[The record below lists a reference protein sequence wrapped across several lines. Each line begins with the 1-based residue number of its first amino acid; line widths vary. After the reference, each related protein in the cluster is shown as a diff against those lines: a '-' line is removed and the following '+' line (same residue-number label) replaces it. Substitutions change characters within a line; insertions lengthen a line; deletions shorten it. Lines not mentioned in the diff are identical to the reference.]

1 MAGRS
6 GQYYRAGHWVN
17 RSTGGRRRP
26 KKKTWAGVAS
36 VALLLLGAKLGLFSG
51 NGEDGNTT
59 QKTDT
64 PSATSSPAR
73 K

>member
-1 MAGRS
+1 
-6 GQYYRAGHWVN
+6 
-17 RSTGGRRRP
+17 
-26 KKKTWAGVAS
+26 